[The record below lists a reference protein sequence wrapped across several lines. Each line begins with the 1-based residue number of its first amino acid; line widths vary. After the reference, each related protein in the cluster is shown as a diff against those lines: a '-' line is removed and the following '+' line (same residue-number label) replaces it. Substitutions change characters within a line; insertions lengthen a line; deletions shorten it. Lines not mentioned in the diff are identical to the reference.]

1 MSISLTPPAPGPT
14 TADRGALTLVA
25 PISGVLVPLDAV
37 PDPAFAQR
45 LAGDGVSIDP
55 LSDVVVA
62 PCDAV
67 VRLVHRAG
75 HAVTIEAFG
84 LEIVIHIG
92 LDTVALRGEG
102 FHPVVKNGDSV
113 RAGDPLLR
121 FDIDLV
127 ARRARSLL
135 TEMVITNMD
144 VVSALRPRSGRVVGG
159 RDVVLEV
166 SLNEQR
172 PAAAPT
178 GNQAGEPA
186 SADMVRSAPIIVA
199 SETGLHARPAAVV
212 AATARRF
219 AADVRL
225 VKDGREAN
233 ARSVVSIMALEVGG
247 GDTVSIVAR
256 GHDAPA
262 ALAAIADKLTTNL
275 DAASGAPPSAPA
287 ARSTAPAS
295 DAPRPVRADGALV
308 GVPASPGIAVGQ
320 VFRLRQD
327 DVVLEERGAEPAQ
340 EQRAL
345 DAAVAAARVQLES
358 LQRRL
363 TEEADANRAAIF
375 AAHQELLEDP
385 EVLERAATQIR
396 EGASAPF
403 AWQQAYTS
411 QAERLVALQNP
422 VLAGRATD
430 LRDIGRRVLHLLV
443 GHGEAS
449 LDVPPESII
458 VAEELTPSDTASLDR
473 TRVRGLCT
481 TMGSATSHV
490 AILARG
496 LGIPAIAGTDPRVLD
511 LTPGTRVIIDGDHGT
526 LKPAPTAE
534 EEAAAVER
542 QQSDERRRHSE
553 LSAAAEPATTRDG
566 QRVEVVANIGGERE
580 ARRVPEVGGEGVGLL
595 RTEFLFMD
603 RRTAPNEDEQAK
615 TYEAI
620 ARALGPERIL
630 VIRTLDVG
638 GDKPIPYLALPA
650 EENPFLGERGVRLT
664 LARPELFRAQVR
676 AILRASPAG
685 KVAMMFP
692 MIALLSEWRAARE
705 LVERERAALGVPP
718 IPVGIMVETAAAALI
733 AERFARE
740 ADFFSI
746 GTNDLTQYTLAMDRS
761 NARLAPQVDTLHPAV
776 LRLIERTVAGA
787 HQHGR
792 WVGICGALAGDPQAI
807 PVLLGLGVNELSAD
821 VPLVPAVKARVRA
834 LSMAECRATALEAL
848 DAADGAEVRAIVAR
862 RHG

>member
-186 SADMVRSAPIIVA
+186 SAGMVRSAPIIVA

-295 DAPRPVRADGALV
+295 DVPRLVRADGALV

-692 MIALLSEWRAARE
+692 MIALLSEWRAARA
-705 LVERERAALGVPP
+705 LVERERVALGVPP

-787 HQHGR
+787 RQHGR

-834 LSMAECRATALEAL
+834 LSMEECRATALEAL